1 MKKSRAMNVLID
13 LDGTLTDPRAGFV
26 ACINH
31 ALTGLGQAART
42 DDEIAA
48 HIGPPLSETLSTLLG
63 ARHEHRVDDAV
74 ALYRERYSSSGILE
88 ATLYADIP
96 PALEELR
103 SSGARLF
110 VATSKPRTFA
120 LRILDHFDL
129 SRYFSGV
136 YGSELDGTRA
146 DKRHLIA
153 YILERESMA
162 PETAVMVGDRAQDIR
177 GAQANG
183 LGSVGVLWGYGSR
196 AELEAVGADALIEH
210 PAQLVV
216 ALSSSTDDIAVL
228 TTQELH
234 HD

>member
-1 MKKSRAMNVLID
+1 MNVLLD

-26 ACINH
+26 TCINH

-96 PALEELR
+96 PALEALR

-120 LRILDHFDL
+120 LRILDHFAL
-129 SRYFSGV
+129 SGYFSGV

-146 DKRHLIA
+146 DKGHLIA
-153 YILERESMA
+153 YILKRESMA
-162 PETAVMVGDRAQDIR
+162 PASAVMVGDRAQDIR
-177 GAQANG
+177 GARSNG

-196 AELEAVGADALIEH
+196 EELEQAGANRIIDS
-210 PAQLVV
+210 PGQLGA
-216 ALSSSTDDIAVL
+216 ALSFNHRSGAL
-228 TTQELH
+228 ARH
-234 HD
+234 A